1 MSEHRSCNMPKK
13 SIDSESKVT
22 IKIPRVL
29 YNNIKEI
36 IKDTG
41 FNSVTDF
48 VVYVLRD
55 LASSGNVEGGIKLTR
70 NELDSIRRRL
80 ENLGYL

>member
-1 MSEHRSCNMPKK
+1 MPKK